1 MFIFFKQ
8 ILNHCIDDIENLVM
22 RTKRS
27 AEAWKRLNKKKGK
40 AKRKLLLTYGHVSIV
55 PKLLFQLEDILR
67 YLTL

>member
-1 MFIFFKQ
+1 
-8 ILNHCIDDIENLVM
+8 M

>member
-1 MFIFFKQ
+1 M
-8 ILNHCIDDIENLVM
+8 NHCIDDIENLVM

-40 AKRKLLLTYGHVSIV
+40 AKRKLLLTYSHNSIV